1 MCRMFGVIGRNHHQ
15 KIIECVDYLK
25 AGGPDEQNIRF
36 LRAGLLGHT
45 RLSINGL
52 LNGSQP
58 YALDGVHCVFVGEI
72 YNHRELSRAYG
83 IARRDGDSDGCVI
96 LPLFNRFGARFVE
109 KLEGMFAIAIVDTRQ
124 DDKLYLYTDSV
135 AVKPLYYK
143 PSLEGL
149 SFASEIEA
157 LPDLSDADRI
167 LPASSFDTYG
177 AFRTILGA
185 QTIFPRIKV
194 LQPASYL
201 TFDGERISIEHYA
214 PSVEQPGLS
223 QYDAAAFSDDLS
235 RAARWMTNADVP
247 ICSTLSGGLDSSLV
261 AALARDNPAMTAAF
275 NVWYEGKWQEDET
288 AYARIVAE
296 HTGLTYN
303 QVLVEGKR
311 FPDLIARM
319 CRALSQPNA
328 AAHCL
333 STFRLYEAI
342 AGAGFRVALVG
353 EGADDF
359 FGGYDR
365 MVTVATA
372 SEPEEALSAY
382 IADLAAIPSTL
393 RTRLIAPEAV
403 DMQYAMRLK
412 DFLRNLPGASWFRK
426 ILQFEAKHRLPY
438 YILHRV
444 DALSMA
450 HGVEARVPFC
460 LPSVYRHASLCE
472 DAQLVSRVSRKQ
484 PIYDCARG
492 ALPAPVLT
500 RPKQPFLLPIAG
512 MLRPGFAV
520 FDYLMDTLHSSCRTL
535 GFVRKDILLKCI
547 DENISRPSTTL
558 GNSIWAWLIFEVWA
572 NEHSITFG

>member
-1 MCRMFGVIGRNHHQ
+1 MFGMIGRNHYQ

-25 AGGPDEQNIRF
+25 AGGPDEQSIRF
-36 LRAGLLGHT
+36 LRSGLLGHT

-52 LNGSQP
+52 FNGSQP
-58 YALDGVHCVFVGEI
+58 YALDGLHCIFVGEI
-72 YNHRELSRAYG
+72 YNHQALAHAYG
-83 IARRDGDSDGCVI
+83 ITRRHGDADGCVI
-96 LPLFNRFGARFVE
+96 LPLFNRLGPRFVE

-124 DDKLYLYTDSV
+124 NDKLYLYTDSV
-135 AVKPLYYK
+135 AIKPVYYK
-143 PSLEGL
+143 HSPGCL

-157 LPDLSDADRI
+157 LPDMNEADRL

-177 AFRTILGA
+177 AFRTFLGA
-185 QTIFPRIKV
+185 QTIFPHVKV
-194 LQPASYL
+194 LEPGSFL
-201 TFDGERISIEHYA
+201 TFDGERMSIERYV
-214 PSVEQPGLS
+214 PSAEQPGS
-223 QYDAAAFSDDLS
+223 NRYEAAAFSADL
-235 RAARWMTNADVP
+235 RCAARWMTDADVP
-247 ICSTLSGGLDSSLV
+247 VCATVSGGIDSSLV
-261 AALARDNPAMTAAF
+261 AALARENPAMTAAF
-275 NVWYEGKWQEDET
+275 NVWYQGEWQEDET
-288 AYARIVAE
+288 AYARMVAE
-296 HTGLTYN
+296 HKGLAYN
-303 QVLVEGKR
+303 QVIVEDKR

-365 MVTVATA
+365 IVTVATA

-412 DFLRNLPGASWFRK
+412 DFIRALPGASWFRK
-426 ILQFEAKHRLPY
+426 ILHFEAQHRLPY

-450 HGVEARVPFC
+450 HAVEARVPFC

-472 DAQLVSRVSRKQ
+472 DAQLINRISRKQ

-492 ALPAPVLT
+492 VLPAPVLT
-500 RPKQPFLLPIAG
+500 RRKQPFLLPIAG

-520 FDYLMDTLHSSCRTL
+520 FDYLMDTLHSSCLTL

-558 GNSIWAWLIFEVWA
+558 GNSIWAWLTFEVWA
-572 NEHSITFG
+572 NEHHVTFG